1 MSLVGWAWGQ
11 QASNPGTVP
20 TVIRFSGNLA
30 DADGKPL
37 SGMVGV
43 TFSLYKEEQG
53 GAPLWVETQNVAG
66 DKSGHYSVTLGSTTT
81 QGLPQAIFASGE
93 ARWLGVQPQGQAE
106 RPRVLLMSVPYA
118 LKAADAE
125 TVGGLPASA
134 FALAAPSSRAPTVV
148 TAGSPPVGGSGTV
161 NYIPIWTDSTGDLG
175 NSILYQTGSG
185 NTAKVGLNTTTPVAA
200 LDIGSGDLS
209 VSAGNLA
216 ISSGN
221 LTMGS
226 GNLNLAQTG
235 GGNVGVIALGGAPF
249 IQACCSAS
257 AGNTSVGNSAG
268 GFNLGATHNTAE
280 GYQAL
285 ANSNAPD
292 NTASGYQALVSNG
305 QGKSNTAV
313 GSGALL
319 QNTSGNLNTA
329 VGNRAGFTNTTAGS
343 NNTLVGAGA
352 DVGVDGLT
360 FAAAI
365 GSNAIVNESNALVL
379 GGTGANAVKVGI
391 GTATPAATLD
401 VQGTANFTGLIT
413 FAPGQTFGGTGTI
426 TAVNTPAGSGLTG
439 GGTSGAL
446 NLSLLNTC
454 STGQVLSWSGNAWV
468 CTGLSGGGTI
478 TGVTAGTDL
487 TGGGTSGNV
496 TLNLDTTKVPQLGT
510 ANIFAG
516 TQTVG
521 SGDLAINTGNL
532 DLPQTAST
540 ASGVI
545 TLGGAPFI
553 SACCSSTS
561 FNTYVGSGA
570 GNFNTQSSDNT
581 AFGFQALTNNTGNTN
596 TAVGATALTANTTG
610 NSNTAVGTS
619 SLQVNTQGGS
629 NTAVGAGALESNGLG
644 LSNTALGSG
653 AGHSNT
659 SGSNNTFVGQAAD
672 AGSQT
677 LTNATAI
684 GSAAI
689 VNESNALVLGA
700 PGINVG
706 IGTATPGYALDVHGT
721 GNFTGAVKFSSG
733 QTFPN
738 TISGVTTPAGSG
750 LMGGGTSGTLNL
762 SLINTCASGQ
772 VLSWSGSTW
781 MCTSLSGGGTITGV
795 VAGTDLTGGGLTG
808 TVTLNLDTTQVP
820 QLGTANSFAAT
831 QTVNGLVAI
840 TGSGNGVQF
849 PDGTLQTTAAT
860 GGGGIPSG
868 FMILGSS
875 STAPPGYTL
884 SGTVTSGNVASSVAP
899 MPTARY
905 WLAAAPVS
913 EKIYAMGGIG
923 TNRSELKVNE
933 VYDLST
939 KSWATKQPMPTSR
952 AKFAAANANGKIY
965 AIGGMVSVNVLKT
978 VEVYDP
984 SNNTWSGGP
993 TLPTARAYLATAVD
1007 STGLYAVGGSNKSLF
1022 LKDMDRFSGNGWVAR
1037 KPMPSPRASL
1047 AAAAVNGKVY
1057 AIGGYDG
1064 HIVLGTVEVYNE
1076 QNNTWAAAAPMLT
1089 ARRDLA
1095 AVVLNGK
1102 IYAIG
1107 GSDGK
1112 SSLNV
1117 VEVYDPS
1124 TNVWSAVPSPL
1135 ATRGAFG
1142 ATAANGFVY
1151 LMGGTVGTSI
1161 LNTVEQYSPPQTL
1174 YTFTKN

>member
-1 MSLVGWAWGQ
+1 MRRLICWLLWMALAGWGWGQ
-11 QASNPGTVP
+11 QAASNSSAVP
-20 TVIRFSGNLA
+20 TVIRFNGNLA
-30 DADGKPL
+30 DENGKAMG
-37 SGMVGV
+37 GMVGV
-43 TFSLYKEEQG
+43 TFSLYKDERG
-53 GAPLWVETQNVAG
+53 GAPLWVETQNVAS
-66 DKSGHYSVTLGSTTT
+66 DKSGHYSVTLGSMTT
-81 QGLPQAIFASGE
+81 QGLPQSIFASGE
-93 ARWLGVQPQGQAE
+93 ARWLGVQPQGQTE

-125 TVGGLPASA
+125 TVGGLPPSA
-134 FALAAPSSRAPTVV
+134 FVLAAPSTRASILITP
-148 TAGSPPVGGSGTV
+148 GSPPVGGSGTM
-161 NYIPIWTDSTGDLG
+161 NYIPIWTDGTGDLG
-175 NSILYQTGSG
+175 DSILYQTGSG

-200 LDIGSGDLS
+200 LDIGNGDLS

-216 ISSGN
+216 INSGN

-319 QNTSGNLNTA
+319 QNTTGNLNTA
-329 VGNRAGFTNTTAGS
+329 VGNGAGFTNSTAGS

-352 DVGVDGLT
+352 DVGTDGLT

-426 TAVNTPAGSGLTG
+426 TGVNTPAGGGLTG
-439 GGTSGAL
+439 GGTSGTL

-454 STGQVLSWSGNAWV
+454 STGQVLSWNGSAWV
-468 CTGLSGGGTI
+468 CTG
-478 TGVTAGTDL
+478 
-487 TGGGTSGNV
+487 
-496 TLNLDTTKVPQLGT
+496 
-510 ANIFAG
+510 
-516 TQTVG
+516 
-521 SGDLAINTGNL
+521 
-532 DLPQTAST
+532 
-540 ASGVI
+540 
-545 TLGGAPFI
+545 
-553 SACCSSTS
+553 
-561 FNTYVGSGA
+561 
-570 GNFNTQSSDNT
+570 
-581 AFGFQALTNNTGNTN
+581 
-596 TAVGATALTANTTG
+596 
-610 NSNTAVGTS
+610 
-619 SLQVNTQGGS
+619 
-629 NTAVGAGALESNGLG
+629 
-644 LSNTALGSG
+644 
-653 AGHSNT
+653 
-659 SGSNNTFVGQAAD
+659 
-672 AGSQT
+672 
-677 LTNATAI
+677 
-684 GSAAI
+684 
-689 VNESNALVLGA
+689 
-700 PGINVG
+700 
-706 IGTATPGYALDVHGT
+706 
-721 GNFTGAVKFSSG
+721 
-733 QTFPN
+733 
-738 TISGVTTPAGSG
+738 
-750 LMGGGTSGTLNL
+750 
-762 SLINTCASGQ
+762 
-772 VLSWSGSTW
+772 
-781 MCTSLSGGGTITGV
+781 LSGGGTITGV

-899 MPTARY
+899 MLTARDQ
-905 WLAAAPVS
+905 LAAATVS
-913 EKIYAMGGIG
+913 GKIYAIGGYASLLG
-923 TNRSELKVNE
+923 LKVNE
-933 VYDLST
+933 VYDPSTNSWST
-939 KSWATKQPMPTSR
+939 KKPMPTGR
-952 AKFAAANANGKIY
+952 KYFAAAATSNSKIVVMGGNSGFGHGIMDSVEEYDPSNDRWSAKTKLPVPTEGLAAATYLDALY
-965 AIGGMVSVNVLKT
+965 AIGGYNGSQ
-978 VEVYDP
+978 
-984 SNNTWSGGP
+984 
-993 TLPTARAYLATAVD
+993 YLSLLER
-1007 STGLYAVGGSNKSLF
+1007 STGGGWGRL
-1022 LKDMDRFSGNGWVAR
+1022 
-1037 KPMPSPRASL
+1037 KPMPSKRASL
-1047 AAAAVNGKVY
+1047 AAAVVNGNIY

-1064 HIVLGTVEVYNE
+1064 RSVLDTVEVYDI
-1076 QNNTWAAAAPMLT
+1076 QNNQWTTAAPMPT

-1107 GSDGK
+1107 GYDGK
-1112 SSLNV
+1112 SSLNL

-1124 TNVWSAVPSPL
+1124 TQVWSTAPSPL
-1135 ATRGAFG
+1135 AARTQFG
-1142 ATAANGFVY
+1142 AVALNGFVY
-1151 LMGGTVGTSI
+1151 LMGGIAGTTI
-1161 LNTVEQYSPPQTL
+1161 LGTVEQYSPPQTL